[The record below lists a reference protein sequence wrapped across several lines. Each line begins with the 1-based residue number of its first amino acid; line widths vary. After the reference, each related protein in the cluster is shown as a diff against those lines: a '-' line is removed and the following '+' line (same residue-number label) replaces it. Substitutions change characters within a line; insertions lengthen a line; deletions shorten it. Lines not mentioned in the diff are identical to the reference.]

1 MLPNAITEIYYYLTN
16 KPYFMVYVISNSR
29 RVKKF
34 IQLASSKQ
42 KGEDFFLINQSLKCS
57 WWKPETPILD
67 GLKFVTFVDLNN
79 AIPLR
84 IEKEIVYTDDE
95 WLIKEQKKI
104 TISEDIEKQKVNK
117 KSGKSLNLI
126 EISFPPTLLF
136 QKVEAHFVKE
146 TLSTP
151 PSKWEE
157 LKWVFIVAF
166 IVLGFLGWQFINSR
180 GISGMG

>member
-1 MLPNAITEIYYYLTN
+1 MLPDAITEIYYYLTN

-84 IEKEIVYTDDE
+84 IEKEIVYTDNE

-104 TISEDIEKQKVNK
+104 TILEDIEKQKVNK

>member
-1 MLPNAITEIYYYLTN
+1 MLPDAITEIYYYLTN

-166 IVLGFLGWQFINSR
+166 IVLGFLGWQLINSR
-180 GISGMG
+180 SIVGMG

>member
-1 MLPNAITEIYYYLTN
+1 MIPDAFVEIYYYITG
-16 KPYFMVYVISNSR
+16 KPYFLVYVISNSR
-29 RVKKF
+29 RIKKF

-67 GLKFVTFVDLNN
+67 GLKFITFVDLNN
-79 AIPLR
+79 AIPLK
-84 IEKEIVYTDDE
+84 IEKEIVFTDGE
-95 WLIKEQKKI
+95 WLVKEQEKI
-104 TISEDIEKQKVNK
+104 TISEDKEKQKLNK

-157 LKWVFIVAF
+157 LKWVFIAGF
-166 IVLGFLGWQFINSR
+166 IVLGFLGWQYISSR
-180 GISGMG
+180 SIVGMG

>member
-1 MLPNAITEIYYYLTN
+1 MVDAINEMYYYLTG
-16 KPYFMVYVISNSR
+16 KPYFVVYVVSNSR

-67 GLKFVTFVDLNN
+67 GLKFICFVDLNN

-95 WLIKEQKKI
+95 WFIKEQQKI
-104 TISEDIEKQKVNK
+104 TITEDIEKQKINK

-151 PSKWEE
+151 PNKWDE
-157 LKWVFIVAF
+157 LKWVFIVGLL
-166 IVLGFLGWQFINSR
+166 VVGFLGWQYISSR